1 VRSLRFILLTAT
13 LLLAAGH
20 AGARTAFAA
29 APRAS
34 IVSLAVSTRAGGPLP
49 AAGAPVVVTVRVRN
63 ATTCTFLA
71 QRRTFSSLYPVK
83 TVGCA
88 SGRAT
93 LTVPPVANS
102 HLSPVRLKYGVRVL
116 GADGRAVQRTATVTQ
131 RASAPPQPTGA
142 PRQSTNWSGYVLPS
156 PTALNS
162 VSGSWTAPTL
172 DCSATPNG
180 GVAIWVG
187 IGGYPSPPDGAS
199 GTLLQTGITAD
210 CIDGAQQNRAW
221 WEQYPSEPNR
231 SADFAGFPISPGD
244 RIQAA
249 VFVGP
254 SGAWQTRLDDLTTGM
269 SGVMT
274 IGSGWGIRSDAA
286 GGAFTQQGDTSGL
299 SFSGGYTAEWIVEDY
314 AELGS
319 PVPLAAYGTVDF
331 SDLST
336 NLPSWS
342 LTGAEGVEIVQ
353 DGVVRS
359 VPSAPTPA
367 GFSVSYAG

>member
-1 VRSLRFILLTAT
+1 MRSLCCLLLTAM
-13 LLLAAGH
+13 LLLAAGYGGTGNASAASPRAAVVSVNLSTH
-20 AGARTAFAA
+20 AGW
-29 APRAS
+29 
-34 IVSLAVSTRAGGPLP
+34 PLP
-49 AAGAPVVVTVRVRN
+49 AAGAPVVVNVRVRD
-63 ATTCTFLA
+63 AATCTFLA

-93 LTVPPVANS
+93 WTVPPIANS
-102 HLSPVRLKYGVRVL
+102 HLSDVHLTYGVRVG
-116 GADGRAVQRTATVTQ
+116 GADGRAVRRTVTVTQ
-131 RASAPPQPTGA
+131 RAATPAQPTGA

-156 PTALNS
+156 TTALTA
-162 VSGSWTAPTL
+162 VGGGWTVPTL
-172 DCSATPNG
+172 DCAATPNG

-199 GTLLQTGITAD
+199 GSLLQTGITAD

-231 SADFAGFPISPGD
+231 SADFAAFPIAPGD
-244 RIQAA
+244 RIQGS

-254 SGAWQTRLDDLTTGM
+254 TGAWETRVDDLTTGL

-274 IGSGWGIRSDAA
+274 IGSGWGVRTDA
-286 GGAFTQQGDTSGL
+286 GDGTFDPQGHTTNL

-331 SDLST
+331 SGLTTS
-336 NLPSWS
+336 LASWS
-342 LTGAEGVEIVQ
+342 LTAAEGVEIVQ
-353 DGVVRS
+353 NGVVRS
-359 VPSAPTPA
+359 VPSTPTPV
-367 GFSVSYAG
+367 GFSVSYSG

>member
-156 PTALNS
+156 PTALNW

>member
-1 VRSLRFILLTAT
+1 MRLLRSILLTAM
-13 LLLAAGH
+13 LLLAAGY
-20 AGARTAFAA
+20 AGARDTSA
-29 APRAS
+29 APPHVAVAS
-34 IVSLAVSTRAGGPLP
+34 LDVSTRAGWPLP
-49 AAGAPVVVTVRVRN
+49 AAGAPVVVKVRVRN

-93 LTVPPVANS
+93 WTVPPIANS
-102 HLSPVRLKYGVRVL
+102 HLSSVHVTYGVRVQ
-116 GADGRAVQRTATVTQ
+116 GADGQTVRRTVTVTQ
-131 RASAPPQPTGA
+131 RAAAAAAPNGA
-142 PRQSTNWSGYVLPS
+142 PRQSTNWSGYVVPS
-156 PTALNS
+156 TTALGS
-162 VSGSWTAPTL
+162 VGGRWTVPTL

-187 IGGYPSPPDGAS
+187 IGGYPSPADGAFGS
-199 GTLLQTGITAD
+199 LLQTGITAD

-244 RIQAA
+244 RIEAA

-254 SGAWQTRLDDLTTGM
+254 TGAWQTRVADLTTGLE
-269 SGVMT
+269 GLMT
-274 IGSGWGIRSDAA
+274 IGSGWGIRTDSN
-286 GGAFTQQGDTSGL
+286 GAFTPQGDTSDL

-336 NLPSWS
+336 SLPSWS
-342 LTGAEGVEIVQ
+342 LTGAEGIEIVQ
-353 DGVVRS
+353 GGVVRS
-359 VPSAPTPA
+359 APSAPTPA

>member
-1 VRSLRFILLTAT
+1 MRSLCCLLLTAT
-13 LLLAAGH
+13 LLLAAGY
-20 AGARTAFAA
+20 AGGGNASAA
-29 APRAS
+29 APRAVV
-34 IVSLAVSTRAGGPLP
+34 VSVNLSTGAGWPLP
-49 AAGAPVVVTVRVRN
+49 AAGAPVVVNVRVRD

-93 LTVPPVANS
+93 WTVPAIANS
-102 HLSPVRLKYGVRVL
+102 HLSDVHLTYGVRVR
-116 GADGRAVQRTATVTQ
+116 GADGRAVRRTVTVTQ
-131 RASAPPQPTGA
+131 RAATPAQPTGA

-156 PTALNS
+156 TTALTA
-162 VSGSWTAPTL
+162 VGGEWTVPTL

-199 GTLLQTGITAD
+199 GSLLQTGITAD

-231 SADFAGFPISPGD
+231 SADFAGFPIASGD
-244 RIQAA
+244 RVQAS

-254 SGAWQTRLDDLTTGM
+254 TGAWETRVDDLTTGV

-274 IGSGWGIRSDAA
+274 IGSGWGVRTDA
-286 GGAFTQQGDTSGL
+286 GDGTFDPQGHTTNL

-331 SDLST
+331 SGLTTS
-336 NLPSWS
+336 LASWS
-342 LTGAEGVEIVQ
+342 LTAAEGVEIVQ
-353 DGVVRS
+353 NGAVRS
-359 VPSAPTPA
+359 VPSTPTAA